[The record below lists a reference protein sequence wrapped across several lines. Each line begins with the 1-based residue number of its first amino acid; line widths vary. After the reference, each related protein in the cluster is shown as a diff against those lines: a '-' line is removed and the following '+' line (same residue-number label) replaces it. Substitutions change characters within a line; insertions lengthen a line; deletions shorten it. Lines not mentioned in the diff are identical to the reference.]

1 MRVLVISILVLV
13 TQISFAQS
21 IRIEDFAIIVMM
33 QERKIGLSLDAY
45 YFIDRKI
52 PFYSIS
58 GSGKSQDG
66 GFNLTAQTFRKNK
79 TKEILEI
86 SIREKDSVKNIIT
99 LEMRY
104 TAPEYIIKKMEKEL
118 LENGYKYKKKRKHY
132 IKRNSRKEQ
141 DIVMIRE
148 HSLYV
153 SEFDEQPE
161 IVYTIQK
168 RLK

>member
-1 MRVLVISILVLV
+1 MKALVVSLLIFVAQV
-13 TQISFAQS
+13 SFAQS
-21 IRIEDFAIIVMM
+21 IRIKDFEIIVMM

-52 PFYSIS
+52 PFHSIS
-58 GSGKSQDG
+58 GSGTSQDG

-79 TKEILEI
+79 TKEILEV
-86 SIREKDSVKNIIT
+86 SIREKDSIKNIIA
-99 LEMRY
+99 LEVRY
-104 TAPEYIIKKMEKEL
+104 TAPKHIIEKMEKEL
-118 LENGYKYKKKRKHY
+118 LENGYKYKKRKKYY

-141 DIVMIRE
+141 NIVTIRD
-148 HSLYV
+148 HCLYV

-161 IVYTIQK
+161 IIYTIQK

>member
-1 MRVLVISILVLV
+1 MKALFVSLFIFV
-13 TQISFAQS
+13 TQVSFGQS
-21 IRIEDFAIIVMM
+21 IRIKDFDIILMM
-33 QERKIGLSLDAY
+33 QERKIALSLDAY

-58 GSGKSQDG
+58 GSGTSQDG

-86 SIREKDSVKNIIT
+86 SIREKDSIKNIIT

-104 TAPEYIIKKMEKEL
+104 TAPKHIIQKMEKDL
-118 LENGYKYKKKRKHY
+118 LENGYKYKKKKKYY
-132 IKRNSRKEQ
+132 IKKNARKEQ
-141 DIVMIRE
+141 NIVVIRD
-148 HSLYV
+148 HCLYV

-161 IVYTIQK
+161 IIYTMQK